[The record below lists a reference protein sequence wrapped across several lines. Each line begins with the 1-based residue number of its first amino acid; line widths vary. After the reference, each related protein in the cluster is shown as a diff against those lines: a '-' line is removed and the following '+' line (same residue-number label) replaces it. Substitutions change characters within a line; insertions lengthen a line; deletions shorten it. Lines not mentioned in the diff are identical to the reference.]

1 MLVFNAMGSA
11 LPLPAEEVSPA
22 LRRFCLAQANAF
34 VVPAEVL
41 GEHGV
46 EPAFGALLVRE
57 QRLSADQLACLDSGF
72 RLYWQ
77 RCRALHAAAPGAWF
91 PPRQTNLLVVA
102 EARGILPYLEP
113 FRGTSSML
121 YTADLDTHP
130 EYVAALLVHM
140 ERLSL
145 LRSVPA
151 TIAYNLSY
159 WFERDAASRMAFTDA
174 ARRARRPDAA
184 AFVALAEALGWVDE
198 LLQDPLRVPQQELT
212 EPHLHIDGADLYV
225 PKRLQ
230 PQLMALGAAAED
242 AVRAAV
248 AAPAVVSSRSGA
260 LDALCDWLL
269 HSRAHVIV
277 HGPHGG
283 TLWTPQ
289 HDDPIRVR
297 RVLADANDDA
307 VASIH
312 ADLRTIDERS
322 RQFLGRVHDVDALP
336 THCSVLETGGGTYID
351 AARRAVVYEI
361 QQPAFNASAVAAPPY
376 HRLLLGARVMHEW
389 GHIAH
394 TAKILRL
401 PEESRPAYFAARAE
415 LGTTFAR
422 VVAAFPERLRT
433 VVDEEL
439 QSIMPNR
446 DEPPKALARL
456 TLARVGDYLANL
468 MSSRL
473 IPNEEMQA
481 YVRTNV
487 THHLDEQL
495 GLVSELARYAYE
507 IHYLDLAGLPRS
519 YFYGTSRFPD
529 HFIDTGIVSAEDA
542 EALFDAA
549 GRVLACYAIDESR
562 LTLPAPAA
570 H

>member
-1 MLVFNAMGSA
+1 M
-11 LPLPAEEVSPA
+11 
-22 LRRFCLAQANAF
+22 R
-34 VVPAEVL
+34 
-41 GEHGV
+41 
-46 EPAFGALLVRE
+46 
-57 QRLSADQLACLDSGF
+57 
-72 RLYWQ
+72 
-77 RCRALHAAAPGAWF
+77 LHAAAPGAWF

-102 EARGILPYLEP
+102 DADGVLPYLEP

-121 YTADLDTHP
+121 YVADLDTHP

-145 LRSVPA
+145 LRSVTA
-151 TIAYNLSY
+151 TVAYNLSY
-159 WFERDAASRMAFTDA
+159 WFERDAASRQAFADA

-184 AFVALAEALGWVDE
+184 AFVALAEAFGWIDE
-198 LLQDPLRVPQQELT
+198 LLHDPLRVPQQELA
-212 EPHLHIDGADLYV
+212 EPYIHISGADLYV

-230 PQLMALGAAAED
+230 PQLMALGTAAEG
-242 AVRAAV
+242 AVRAALNSTV
-248 AAPAVVSSRSGA
+248 PTAAPARSGT
-260 LDALCDWLL
+260 LDALCDWLVQ
-269 HSRAHVIV
+269 SRAHVIV

-297 RVLADANDDA
+297 RVLAEANDAA

-312 ADLRTIDERS
+312 ADLCRIDERS
-322 RQFLGRVHDVDALP
+322 RQFLSRVHDVEALP
-336 THCSVLETGGGTYID
+336 THCSVLETGGGTYVD

-361 QQPAFNASAVAAPPY
+361 RQPAFDASAVAAPPY

-389 GHIAH
+389 GHVAH

-401 PEESRPAYFAARAE
+401 PEENRSAYFAARAE
-415 LGTTFAR
+415 LGATFAR
-422 VVAAFPERLRT
+422 VVAAIPEHLRAA
-433 VVDEEL
+433 VDEEL
-439 QSIMPNR
+439 QTIEPNR
-446 DEPPKALARL
+446 AELPKALARK
-456 TLARVGDYLANL
+456 TLARVGDYLSNL

-487 THHLDEQL
+487 THHLDEDL

-507 IHYLDLAGLPRS
+507 IHYLELAGLPRS

-529 HFIDTGIVSAEDA
+529 HFISTGIVSAEDA
-542 EALFDAA
+542 EALFDSA
-549 GRVLACYAIDESR
+549 GRVLACYAIDETR
-562 LTLPAPAA
+562 LTLPERAVG
-570 H
+570 

>member
-1 MLVFNAMGSA
+1 MLVFNAMGSVLSTSAAKVPLA
-11 LPLPAEEVSPA
+11 LQ
-22 LRRFCLAQANAF
+22 RFCLAQANAF
-34 VVPAEVL
+34 VVAAEVL

-46 EPAFGALLVRE
+46 EPAFGELLVQE
-57 QRLSADQLACLDSGF
+57 KRLTTGQLACLSTGF
-72 RLYWQ
+72 ELYWQ

-102 EARGILPYLEP
+102 EARGVLPYLEP

-151 TIAYNLSY
+151 TVAYNLSY
-159 WFERDAASRMAFTDA
+159 WFECDANSRQAFADA

-184 AFVALAEALGWVDE
+184 AFVALAEAFAWIDE
-198 LLQDPLRVPQQELT
+198 LLQDPLRVPQQEMT

-230 PQLMALGAAAED
+230 PQLTALGIAAEE
-242 AVRAAV
+242 AVRAAM
-248 AAPAVVSSRSGA
+248 AAPAVVSSGSGA
-260 LDALCDWLL
+260 LDALCDWLRE
-269 HSRAHVIV
+269 SRAHVIV
-277 HGPHGG
+277 HGPNGG

-297 RVLADANDDA
+297 RVLADADDEA

-322 RQFLGRVHDVDALP
+322 RQFLGRVREVDALP
-336 THCSVLETGGGTYID
+336 THCPVLETGGGTYVD

-361 QQPAFNASAVAAPPY
+361 KQPAFDASLVAAPPY
-376 HRLLLGARVMHEW
+376 HRLLVGARVMHEW

-401 PEESRPAYFAARAE
+401 PEERRPEYFAARAD

-422 VVAAFPERLRT
+422 VVAAFPGHLRA

-439 QSIMPNR
+439 QSIEPNR
-446 DEPPKALARL
+446 DELPKALARK
-456 TLARVGDYLANL
+456 TLGRVGDYLANL

-529 HFIDTGIVSAEDA
+529 HFIDTDIVRAEDA

-562 LTLPAPAA
+562 LTLPARVA